1 MTKGMLAWRIA
12 WIAAVVV
19 GCAVFAYSPSTE
31 AQAAVLA
38 LASVL
43 GLYLFWRGCFVR

>member
-12 WIAAVVV
+12 WIAAVIV
-19 GCAVFAYSPSTE
+19 GCCVFAYSPSVE
-31 AQAAVLA
+31 SKAAVLA

-43 GLYLFWRGCFVR
+43 GLYLFWRGFLAR